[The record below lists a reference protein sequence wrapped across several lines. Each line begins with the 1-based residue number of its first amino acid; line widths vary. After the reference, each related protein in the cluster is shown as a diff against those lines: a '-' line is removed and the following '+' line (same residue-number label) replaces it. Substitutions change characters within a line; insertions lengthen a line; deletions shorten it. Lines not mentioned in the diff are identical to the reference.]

1 MKVFT
6 THPSGEGQGTH
17 LSIVGDSAVLNM
29 TMTSSNPLEKAV
41 EELKTKLKAP
51 PSQAS
56 TQQGDKTED
65 AVMKSESQDEAAV
78 EGSIKD
84 TASEENSLLP
94 PSGVVQASFSASLG
108 EYVHFSV
115 SRFGPSGDGSVPLPP
130 QPDAKPTQLDTSD
143 QGSRPSS
150 RKSATPKK
158 MSKKEQE
165 AYQQQLNEQ
174 QKQLEKEQRELQ
186 EILMKEWRQKCVEI
200 TAAHQIQQLSLS
212 ASSGLHVQCQILP
225 SKQADSPNQIV
236 IRQSYPIKTA
246 GMYVGTCTIL

>member
-1 MKVFT
+1 M
-6 THPSGEGQGTH
+6 
-17 LSIVGDSAVLNM
+17 LNLM
-29 TMTSSNPLEKAV
+29 MTSSNPLEKAV
-41 EELKTKLKAP
+41 EELKNKLKAP
-51 PSQAS
+51 PSQPS
-56 TQQGDKTED
+56 TQQGDKSED
-65 AVMKSESQDEAAV
+65 TVMKSESQDEPAV
-78 EGSIKD
+78 EGSSKD
-84 TASEENSLLP
+84 TTSENSLLP
-94 PSGVVQASFSASLG
+94 PSGIVQASLSASLG

-130 QPDAKPTQLDTSD
+130 EPDAKPTQPDTGD

-165 AYQQQLNEQ
+165 AYQQQLEEQ

-225 SKQADSPNQIV
+225 PKQADCPNQIV

-246 GMYVGTCTIL
+246 GRYILCT